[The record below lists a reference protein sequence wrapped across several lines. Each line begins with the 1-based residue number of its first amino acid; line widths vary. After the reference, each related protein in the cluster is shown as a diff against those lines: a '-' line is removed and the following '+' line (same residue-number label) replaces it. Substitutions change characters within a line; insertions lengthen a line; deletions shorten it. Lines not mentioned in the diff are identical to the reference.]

1 MNLSK
6 NNLALIEVC
15 QKGYE
20 VINGEIL
27 NHLNKK
33 INFILTKKG
42 YPIISVSIWNTR
54 YPVKVHR
61 LVAYQKFGNAV
72 FEKGIEVRHLNGNK
86 LDFSFENI
94 LIGTAKEN
102 SQDKPKE
109 KRLKCAS
116 YARAFMKRRISFNLA
131 CKIRED
137 LNNLD
142 YKHGDYAKIAKKYQI
157 SSEIV
162 RGIKR
167 GRYSKPF

>member
-6 NNLALIEVC
+6 NNLAIVEAL
-15 QKGYE
+15 QKGYKIE
-20 VINGEIL
+20 NGEVL
-27 NHLNKK
+27 NHLHKK

-61 LVAYQKFGNAV
+61 LVAYQKFGNAI

-94 LIGTAKEN
+94 SIGTAKEN
-102 SQDKPKE
+102 SQDKPRKE
-109 KRLKCAS
+109 RLKCAD
-116 YARAFMKRRISFNLA
+116 YARSFMKRRIPFDLA
-131 CKIRED
+131 CKIRND
-137 LNNLD
+137 LNNSD
-142 YKHGDYAKIAKKYQI
+142 YKYGDYAKIAKKYKI

-167 GRYSKPF
+167 GRYSKPY